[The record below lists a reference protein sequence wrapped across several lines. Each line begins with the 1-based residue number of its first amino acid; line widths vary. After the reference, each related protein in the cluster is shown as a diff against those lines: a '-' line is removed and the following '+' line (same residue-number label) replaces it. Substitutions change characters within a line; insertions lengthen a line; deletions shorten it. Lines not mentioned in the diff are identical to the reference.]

1 MQKRYLR
8 VCCALRNK
16 LSTGGYWVGTLAIWN
31 NLGSAWGG
39 LLLGSEAAICRCYW
53 AGDAYREFSGNRAPL
68 SAVNVECRCFA

>member
-39 LLLGSEAAICRCYW
+39 TFAGVGGRYLSLLLGGRRLQGVLRQQSPSKRCQ
-53 AGDAYREFSGNRAPL
+53 
-68 SAVNVECRCFA
+68 C